1 MSKVVPAKFMSAN
14 VRMGADTFKEITPTF
29 TRLLPV
35 GVNSATAYS
44 SSSLNK
50 LHWRIPC
57 YSNSFMDTSRSFISF
72 TTKLTSTAQ
81 STTSSANGVFGNGL
95 PLFERCVLKSA
106 DGLIISDI
114 TDYGFLQRLFTI
126 TSAEEDY
133 GVHRGVYGTDDA
145 PVAVGALMA
154 EDVATA
160 SRGIVY
166 TFQFNDGI
174 LSKDLSS
181 YLPVFMMGNT
191 YCLDLEL
198 YLANPNECMRSH
210 SAPAGLSYTLENPVY
225 NICLLEM
232 DSSLCSKFNEIACDP
247 NETISI
253 PFTTF
258 RNHVSTLSAVN
269 NIVHIHET
277 STNLKRIWSVYT
289 DAIQTTSGTVLPF
302 LGSAKQTANGNKIVK
317 YNYKI
322 GGSHFIYAEPVE
334 ETLNNNITLTHVKNA
349 VWSSNKPMILSKTN
363 STKTGT
369 LFEDANSA
377 MFMTVA
383 NFTYSPEEMKAVHQ
397 GIASSTPIE
406 LNVVLNALPSSPKL
420 VRNFCELGFN
430 LVIRSGVVRYEEQK
444 PGTASVY

>member
-1 MSKVVPAKFMSAN
+1 MSKVVPSKFMATN
-14 VRMGADTFKEITPTF
+14 VRIGADTFKEITPTF

-44 SSSLNK
+44 PTSLNK
-50 LHWRIPC
+50 IHWRIPC
-57 YSNSFMDTSRSFISF
+57 YGNSFMDCSRSFISF
-72 TTKLTSTAQ
+72 TTKLTSTGLN
-81 STTSSANGVFGNGL
+81 TTSSANGVFGNGL
-95 PLFERCVLKSA
+95 PLFERCVVKSA
-106 DGLIISDI
+106 DGLVISDI

-145 PVAVGALMA
+145 PTAVGALMA
-154 EDVATA
+154 EDVAVA

-166 TFQFNDGI
+166 TYQFNDGV

-181 YLPVFMMGNT
+181 YLPVFMMGTT

-198 YLANPNECMRSH
+198 YLSPANNCMRSH

-225 NICLLEM
+225 NICLLEL
-232 DSSLCSKFNEIACDP
+232 DSSLCSKFNEIACSP
-247 NETISI
+247 TEKIEI
-253 PFTTF
+253 PYTTF

-289 DAIQTTSGTVLPF
+289 DATQTTTGTVLPF
-302 LGSAKQTANGNKIVK
+302 LGSAKQTTNGNKIVK

-349 VWSSNKPMILSKTN
+349 VWSSGKPMILSKTN
-363 STKTGT
+363 ATKTGT
-369 LFEDANSA
+369 LFEDVNAG
-377 MFMTVA
+377 MFCTIA

-406 LNVVLNALPSSPKL
+406 LNVVLNAIPASAKL
-420 VRNFCELGFN
+420 VHNFCELGFN
-430 LVIRSGVVRYEEQK
+430 LVIRNGVVRYEEQK
-444 PGTASVY
+444 PGAASVY

>member
-1 MSKVVPAKFMSAN
+1 MLSYIKTKMSKVVPSKFMATN

-44 SSSLNK
+44 PTSLNK
-50 LHWRIPC
+50 IHWRIPC
-57 YSNSFMDTSRSFISF
+57 YGNSFMDCSRSFLSF
-72 TTKLTSTAQ
+72 TTKLTGG
-81 STTSSANGVFGNGL
+81 TTVSSNGAFGNGL
-95 PLFERCVLKSA
+95 PIFERCVVKSA
-106 DGLIISDI
+106 DGLVISDI

-133 GVHRGVYGTDDA
+133 GVHRGVYGIDD
-145 PVAVGALMA
+145 PPIAVGALMA

-166 TFQFNDGI
+166 TYQFNEGI
-174 LSKDLSS
+174 LSKNLAS
-181 YLPVFMMGNT
+181 YLPVFMMGTT

-198 YLANPNECMRSH
+198 YLAPVNNCMQSH
-210 SAPAGLSYTLENPVY
+210 SGPAGLSYTLENPVY

-232 DSSLCSKFNEIACDP
+232 DSSLCAKFNEIACDP
-247 NETISI
+247 NEKISI

-289 DAIQTTSGTVLPF
+289 DATQTTAGTVLPF
-302 LGSAKQTANGNKIVK
+302 LGSAKQTINGNKIVK

-322 GGSHFIYAEPVE
+322 GGSHFIYAEPIE
-334 ETLNNNITLTHVKNA
+334 EKLNNNITL
-349 VWSSNKPMILSKTN
+349 
-363 STKTGT
+363 
-369 LFEDANSA
+369 FEEVASG
-377 MFMTVA
+377 MFFTVA

-406 LNVVLNALPSSPKL
+406 LNVVLNAIPSSAKL
-420 VRNFCELGFN
+420 VHNFCELGFN
-430 LVIRSGVVRYEEQK
+430 LVIRNGVVRYEEQK